1 MEKLGL
7 TSKEAL
13 KKAQIF
19 GKNEIKV
26 KRSFSLPLL
35 LFSQYRNFI
44 TLILL
49 SAAIFSIAIS
59 EFVDA
64 FFILFVLFGMGLFG
78 FVQEYRAEKTLQK
91 LKDLIVPFS
100 RLIRDSKEIEIDSR
114 EIVPADIVILSDGDK
129 IAADGV
135 LITDIAFEV
144 DESILTGESLPLE
157 KKKGDLLF
165 SGTFVV
171 RGKGYMRV
179 KKIGLQTRIGE
190 IAKELEQGIKP
201 KIPLAESLNNLGKK
215 IAVLAGILSVFLFL
229 VGNFQGRDPKELIIT
244 TVSLAVAAI
253 PEGLPLVVTIA
264 LAVGAFRMTKRK
276 TITRKIASIETLGS
290 TSVILTD
297 KTGTITQNQMS
308 VKKYFAKKED
318 FSYLLRACALG
329 NTATLVQREKF
340 SAKGGPASGWDVL
353 GDKTDG
359 ALLSFANQ
367 NVENLSDFRNE
378 GKVLEEKPFDPQTK
392 TVEIVWE
399 ENEKKH
405 VFVRGAPESILK
417 IVNEKQKEEIKRRVE
432 ALAKEGLR
440 IIAFAHKEK
449 NEFSF
454 LGLVAI
460 YDPPRKEARLAIKEA
475 EQAGIRVVMVT
486 GDSPI
491 TALKI
496 AEEINLIKE
505 GELVLT
511 SDDIKK
517 MKDDEILKDIPRIRI
532 FARMLP
538 KDKLRL
544 VSLYQKAG
552 HVVAVTGDG
561 VNDALALSKAHIGV
575 AMGQEGTDIAKEASD
590 IIITDDNL
598 YTIIKAVE
606 EGRGIFDNIIKVVVF
621 LFSSNI
627 AEFSVIFLAVLFGLP
642 IPLSPTQIL
651 WVNLVGDGF
660 PALALSTDTK
670 RKNLLFRK
678 PRDIKE
684 QILNSGRIKL
694 IAAIAMPFSIIL
706 LTFYFF
712 TLSQTSSHYARLSL
726 FNLLVL
732 GEMIIVFIV
741 RGGIFPINKFLIFSI
756 VLVVFFQLIINLNPF
771 LRGVFS

>member
-1 MEKLGL
+1 MEKLSL

-13 KKAQIF
+13 KKAQIY

-26 KRSFSLPLL
+26 KRSFSATLL
-35 LFSQYRNFI
+35 LLSQYRNFI

-100 RLIRDSKEIEIDSR
+100 RVIRDSKEIEIDSR

-179 KKIGLQTRIGE
+179 EKIGLQTRIGE

-215 IAVLAGILSVFLFL
+215 IAVAAGILSVFLFL
-229 VGNFQGRDPKELIIT
+229 LGNFQGRDPKELIIT

-290 TSVILTD
+290 TTVILTD

-329 NTATLVQREKF
+329 NTATLVIKEDGQKF
-340 SAKGGPASGWDVL
+340 DVL

-392 TVEIVWE
+392 TVEIVWQ
-399 ENEKKH
+399 ENGKKH

-417 IVNEKQKEEIKRRVE
+417 IVNEKQKEEAERRVQ

-449 NEFSF
+449 SEFSF

-491 TALKI
+491 TALAI

-517 MKDDEILKDIPRIRI
+517 MKDEEILKDIPRIRI

-706 LTFYFF
+706 LAFYFF

-756 VLVVFFQLIINLNPF
+756 VLVIFFQLIINLNPF

>member
-1 MEKLGL
+1 MEKLSL
-7 TSKEAL
+7 TSKEAR

-19 GKNEIKV
+19 GKNEIEV
-26 KRSFSLPLL
+26 KRSFSAPLL

-100 RLIRDSKEIEIDSR
+100 RVIRDSKEIEIDSR

-135 LITDIAFEV
+135 LITDIALEV

-157 KKKGDLLF
+157 KKKGDWLF

-171 RGKGYMRV
+171 RGKGYMRIE
-179 KKIGLQTRIGE
+179 KIGLQTRLGE
-190 IAKELEQGIKP
+190 IAKELGSEKKP

-229 VGNFQGRDPKELIIT
+229 LGNFQGRDPKELIIT

-290 TSVILTD
+290 TTVILTD

-329 NTATLVQREKF
+329 NTATLVIRKDGQKF
-340 SAKGGPASGWDVL
+340 DVL

-359 ALLSFANQ
+359 ALLSFANSH
-367 NVENLSDFRNE
+367 VENLSDFRNE
-378 GKVLEEKPFDPQTK
+378 GKVLEEKPFDPQSK
-392 TVEIVWE
+392 TVEIVWQE
-399 ENEKKH
+399 KGKKH

-417 IVNEKQKEEIKRRVE
+417 IVNEKQKEEAERRVQ

-449 NEFSF
+449 SEFSF

-491 TALKI
+491 TALAI

-517 MKDDEILKDIPRIRI
+517 MKDEEILKDIPRIRI

-706 LTFYFF
+706 LAFYFF

-756 VLVVFFQLIINLNPF
+756 VLVIFFQLIINLNPF

>member
-1 MEKLGL
+1 MEKLSL

-13 KKAQIF
+13 AKAQIF

-26 KRSFSLPLL
+26 KRSFSAPLL

-100 RLIRDSKEIEIDSR
+100 RVIRDSKEIEIDSR

-179 KKIGLQTRIGE
+179 EKIGLQTRIGE

-215 IAVLAGILSVFLFL
+215 IAVAAGILSVFLFL
-229 VGNFQGRDPKELIIT
+229 LGNFQGRDPKELIIT

-290 TSVILTD
+290 TTVILTD

-329 NTATLVQREKF
+329 NTATLVIRKDGQKF
-340 SAKGGPASGWDVL
+340 DVL

-359 ALLSFANQ
+359 ALLSFAKQ
-367 NVENLSDFRNE
+367 NVENLSDFQNE
-378 GKVLEEKPFDPQTK
+378 GKVL
-392 TVEIVWE
+392 
-399 ENEKKH
+399 
-405 VFVRGAPESILK
+405 
-417 IVNEKQKEEIKRRVE
+417 
-432 ALAKEGLR
+432 
-440 IIAFAHKEK
+440 
-449 NEFSF
+449 
-454 LGLVAI
+454 
-460 YDPPRKEARLAIKEA
+460 
-475 EQAGIRVVMVT
+475 
-486 GDSPI
+486 
-491 TALKI
+491 
-496 AEEINLIKE
+496 
-505 GELVLT
+505 
-511 SDDIKK
+511 
-517 MKDDEILKDIPRIRI
+517 
-532 FARMLP
+532 
-538 KDKLRL
+538 
-544 VSLYQKAG
+544 
-552 HVVAVTGDG
+552 
-561 VNDALALSKAHIGV
+561 
-575 AMGQEGTDIAKEASD
+575 
-590 IIITDDNL
+590 
-598 YTIIKAVE
+598 
-606 EGRGIFDNIIKVVVF
+606 
-621 LFSSNI
+621 
-627 AEFSVIFLAVLFGLP
+627 
-642 IPLSPTQIL
+642 
-651 WVNLVGDGF
+651 
-660 PALALSTDTK
+660 
-670 RKNLLFRK
+670 
-678 PRDIKE
+678 
-684 QILNSGRIKL
+684 
-694 IAAIAMPFSIIL
+694 
-706 LTFYFF
+706 
-712 TLSQTSSHYARLSL
+712 
-726 FNLLVL
+726 
-732 GEMIIVFIV
+732 
-741 RGGIFPINKFLIFSI
+741 
-756 VLVVFFQLIINLNPF
+756 
-771 LRGVFS
+771 

>member
-1 MEKLGL
+1 MEKLSL

-13 KKAQIF
+13 KKAQIY

-26 KRSFSLPLL
+26 KRSFSATLL
-35 LFSQYRNFI
+35 LLSQYRNFI

-100 RLIRDSKEIEIDSR
+100 RVIRDSKEIEIDSR

-179 KKIGLQTRIGE
+179 EKIGLQTRIGE

-215 IAVLAGILSVFLFL
+215 IAVAAGILSVFLFL
-229 VGNFQGRDPKELIIT
+229 LGNFQGRDPKELIIT

-290 TSVILTD
+290 TTVILTD

-329 NTATLVQREKF
+329 NTATLVIKEDGQKF
-340 SAKGGPASGWDVL
+340 DVL

-392 TVEIVWE
+392 TVEIVWQ
-399 ENEKKH
+399 ENGKKH

-417 IVNEKQKEEIKRRVE
+417 IVNEKQKEEAERRVQ

-449 NEFSF
+449 SEFSF

-491 TALKI
+491 TALAI

-517 MKDDEILKDIPRIRI
+517 MKDEEILKDIPRIRI

-670 RKNLLFRK
+670 RENLLFRK

-706 LTFYFF
+706 LAFYFF

-756 VLVVFFQLIINLNPF
+756 VLVIFFQLIINLNPF

>member
-1 MEKLGL
+1 MEKLSL

-13 KKAQIF
+13 AKAQIF
-19 GKNEIKV
+19 GKNEIEV
-26 KRSFSLPLL
+26 KRSFSIPLL

-44 TLILL
+44 TIILL

-100 RLIRDSKEIEIDSR
+100 RVIRDSKEIEIDSR
-114 EIVPADIVILSDGDK
+114 EIVPGDIVILGDGDK

-135 LITDIAFEV
+135 LITDIALEV
-144 DESILTGESLPLE
+144 DESILTGESLPLQ

-179 KKIGLQTRIGE
+179 EKIGLQTRLGE
-190 IAKELEQGIKP
+190 IAKELGSGKKP

-215 IAVLAGILSVFLFL
+215 IAVWAGILSVFLFL
-229 VGNFQGRDPKELIIT
+229 LGNFQARDPKELIVT
-244 TVSLAVAAI
+244 TISLAVAAI

-329 NTATLVQREKF
+329 NTATLVIRKDGQKF
-340 SAKGGPASGWDVL
+340 AVL

-359 ALLSFANQ
+359 ALLSFVKQ
-367 NVENLSDFRNE
+367 NVENLSDFRNQ
-378 GKVLEEKPFDPQTK
+378 GKILEEKPFDPQSK
-392 TVEIVWE
+392 TVEIVWQ
-399 ENEKKH
+399 ENGLPRGKAGKKH
-405 VFVRGAPESILK
+405 VFVRGAVESILK
-417 IVNEKQKEEIKRRVE
+417 IVNEKQKEELEKRVE
-432 ALAKEGLR
+432 ALAREGLR
-440 IIAFAHKEK
+440 IIAFAHREK
-449 NEFSF
+449 SEFSF

-460 YDPPRKEARLAIKEA
+460 YDPPREEAKLAIKEA

-491 TALKI
+491 TALAI
-496 AEEINLIKE
+496 AEEIKLIKE

-517 MKDDEILKDIPRIRI
+517 MKDEEILKDIPRIRI

-575 AMGQEGTDIAKEASD
+575 AMGQTGTDIAKEASD

-694 IAAIAMPFSIIL
+694 ILAIAMSFSIIL
-706 LTFYFF
+706 LAFYFF
-712 TLSQTSSHYARLSL
+712 TLSQSSSHYARLSL